1 MGKVVTHTRTIFSY
15 IYSVNNGDKNEG
27 KDVAACYPPLDGHD
41 IIGISKQKTSHKYV
55 KSNLFRNQF

>member
-27 KDVAACYPPLDGHD
+27 KERTFCSPLLTF
-41 IIGISKQKTSHKYV
+41 SPFSY
-55 KSNLFRNQF
+55 LC